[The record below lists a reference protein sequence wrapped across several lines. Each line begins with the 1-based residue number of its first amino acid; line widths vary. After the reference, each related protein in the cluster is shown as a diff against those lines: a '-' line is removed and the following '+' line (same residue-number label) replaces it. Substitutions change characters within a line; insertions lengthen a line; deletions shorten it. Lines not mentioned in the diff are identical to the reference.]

1 MVYMQV
7 YGFAIKQTWDLIY
20 IGSLNWTCICTD
32 CLTCYIQE
40 KNLRAMALDCLHRVV
55 RFYLNVYADTQPK
68 NRVWDY
74 LHSVTSQLLVLLK
87 KGSLTQDSQHDK
99 VVEFCLTIAES
110 NLDFAMNHMILELLR
125 NDNPS
130 EAKVIGLRALLAV
143 VSSPSHHRR
152 GSDAFKSDDIHYT
165 TTSSLQ
171 GSPLSPWSSSGYLAS
186 SVRLPFSA
194 QTSASTFSEACH
206 DISQYIPK
214 VRAAL
219 DQIIRTCHST
229 YGSARLTSPKAT
241 LGISRLLVFDKS
253 KIVPRLKGQ
262 GAFYVTDVLNGR
274 TYKRETARVDGF

>member
-1 MVYMQV
+1 MEISILSILFSNAMHMQV
-7 YGFAIKQTWDLIY
+7 YSFAIKQTWDLIN
-20 IGSLNWTCICTD
+20 IVSLNWTYICTD
-32 CLTCYIQE
+32 CLTCHIQE

-143 VSSPSHHRR
+143 VSPPSHHRS
-152 GSDAFKSDDIHYT
+152 GSDAFKSDDIHYI

-194 QTSASTFSEACH
+194 QTSTSTFSEACH
-206 DISQYIPK
+206 DISQYVPK

-241 LGISRLLVFDKS
+241 LGIFCLFVFDK
-253 KIVPRLKGQ
+253 
-262 GAFYVTDVLNGR
+262 
-274 TYKRETARVDGF
+274 

>member
-1 MVYMQV
+1 MYVQV
-7 YGFAIKQTWDLIY
+7 YSFAIKQTWDLIN
-20 IGSLNWTCICTD
+20 IVSLNWTCICSD
-32 CLTCYIQE
+32 CLTCHIQE

-143 VSSPSHHRR
+143 VSPPSHHRS
-152 GSDAFKSDDIHYT
+152 GSDAFKSDDIHYIT
-165 TTSSLQ
+165 TTRFTLISMVIFRI
-171 GSPLSPWSSSGYLAS
+171 SG
-186 SVRLPFSA
+186 FF
-194 QTSASTFSEACH
+194 STF
-206 DISQYIPK
+206 
-214 VRAAL
+214 AL
-219 DQIIRTCHST
+219 QRSNFNFNIFGHLS
-229 YGSARLTSPKAT
+229 
-241 LGISRLLVFDKS
+241 
-253 KIVPRLKGQ
+253 
-262 GAFYVTDVLNGR
+262 
-274 TYKRETARVDGF
+274 